1 MRRNHY
7 GYSRVQ
13 VAVARKG
20 GEAGRVGGRRAGC
33 TSRNVLNA
41 YEAPAQRSNGEI

>member
-1 MRRNHY
+1 M
-7 GYSRVQ
+7 Q

-20 GEAGRVGGRRAGC
+20 GGVSGEEGGGC

>member
-1 MRRNHY
+1 MRRNQSTDTVACRLQ
-7 GYSRVQ
+7 SRVK
-13 VAVARKG
+13 VEGVSGEEG
-20 GEAGRVGGRRAGC
+20 GGC